1 MSQEKARRM
10 IKDAGHC
17 FLATCADGRPRVRP
31 MKFVVTD
38 DFKFWCSTVNISGK
52 VKEFEQNSR
61 VEICWVDSKKNQL
74 RVEGI
79 LDMSGGAEKKRKLFE
94 LHPGMRGLFKDE
106 HDPRLVHVEVMPTNV
121 RWKEH
126 RFGEY
131 QGIIA

>member
-1 MSQEKARRM
+1 MTSNSGAQA
-10 IKDAGHC
+10 
-17 FLATCADGRPRVRP
+17 
-31 MKFVVTD
+31 
-38 DFKFWCSTVNISGK
+38 VNISGK

-79 LDMSGGAEKKRKLFE
+79 LDMSRGAEKKRKLFE

-131 QGIIA
+131 NQIEL

>member
-1 MSQEKARRM
+1 MSQEKARQI
-10 IKDAGHC
+10 IKDAGQC
-17 FLATCADGRPRVRP
+17 FLATCVNGQPRVRP
-31 MKFVVTD
+31 MTFVVTG

-61 VEICWVDSKKNQL
+61 VEICWVDRNKNQL

-106 HDPRLVHVEVMPTNV
+106 HDPRLVHVEVVPTNV

-126 RFGEY
+126 KFGEY
-131 QGIIA
+131 QQIEL